1 MKSVAECLC
10 THFCKCSDL
19 HRQTGLVLSWLSC
32 VARGKEETWGGRTC
46 LGIFVKLSKMWK
58 EGNFAKLFQ
67 GFAVLLH
74 YAIVLVGLTGVF
86 GVGALYLLLLNPQS
100 WPLLALYLV
109 WVFVDWRTPKQGGRK
124 AAVINFIGALFP
136 FRCMRDYYPIT
147 LVKTADLDPERNY
160 IFGYHPHGFMPDGLM
175 ISFGTNQ
182 LGFERK
188 FPGISPY
195 IGSHSSR
202 YYIFCKT
209 ATILT
214 LQAIQIS
221 PDWSLY
227 TKISFEFHLSIL

>member
-1 MKSVAECLC
+1 
-10 THFCKCSDL
+10 
-19 HRQTGLVLSWLSC
+19 
-32 VARGKEETWGGRTC
+32 
-46 LGIFVKLSKMWK
+46 MWK

-74 YAIVLVGLTGVF
+74 YTIVLVGLTGVF
-86 GVGALYLLLLNPQS
+86 GVGALYLLLLNPQI
-100 WPLLALYLV
+100 WPLLALYLA
-109 WVFVDWRTPKQGGRK
+109 WVFVDWRTPRQGGRN

-136 FRCMRDYYPIT
+136 LRCMRDYYPIT

-182 LGFERK
+182 LGFEQT
-188 FPGISPY
+188 FPGISPH

-202 YYIFCKT
+202 FYIFCKN

-227 TKISFEFHLSIL
+227 TYISYEFHLSIL

>member
-1 MKSVAECLC
+1 
-10 THFCKCSDL
+10 
-19 HRQTGLVLSWLSC
+19 
-32 VARGKEETWGGRTC
+32 
-46 LGIFVKLSKMWK
+46 MWK

-74 YAIVLVGLTGVF
+74 YTIVLVGLTGVF
-86 GVGALYLLLLNPQS
+86 GVGALYLLLLNPQI
-100 WPLLALYLV
+100 WPLLALYLA
-109 WVFVDWRTPKQGGRK
+109 WVFVDWRTPRQGGRK

-182 LGFERK
+182 LGFEQT
-188 FPGISPY
+188 FPGISPH

-202 YYIFCKT
+202 FYIFCKN
-209 ATILT
+209 AIILT

-227 TKISFEFHLSIL
+227 TYISYEFHLSIL

>member
-1 MKSVAECLC
+1 
-10 THFCKCSDL
+10 
-19 HRQTGLVLSWLSC
+19 
-32 VARGKEETWGGRTC
+32 
-46 LGIFVKLSKMWK
+46 MWK
-58 EGNFAKLFQ
+58 EGNCAKLFQ

-74 YAIVLVGLTGVF
+74 YTIVLVGLTGVF
-86 GVGALYLLLLNPQS
+86 GVGALYVLLLNAQI
-100 WPLLALYLV
+100 WPLLALYLA
-109 WVFVDWRTPKQGGRK
+109 WVCVDWRTPRQGGRK

-182 LGFERK
+182 LGFEQK

-202 YYIFCKT
+202 FYIFCKT

-227 TKISFEFHLSIL
+227 TYISYEFHLSICMCNQMVTSEIRE

>member
-1 MKSVAECLC
+1 MLE
-10 THFCKCSDL
+10 
-19 HRQTGLVLSWLSC
+19 
-32 VARGKEETWGGRTC
+32 GKGRPGEVEDS
-46 LGIFVKLSKMWK
+46 LGIFVQQSKMWK
-58 EGNFAKLFQ
+58 KGNFARLFQ

-74 YAIVLVGLTGVF
+74 YTIVLVGLTGVF
-86 GVGALYLLLLNPQS
+86 GVGALYLLLLNPQI
-100 WPLLALYLV
+100 WPLLALYLA

-182 LGFERK
+182 LGFEQK

-202 YYIFCKT
+202 FYIFCKT
-209 ATILT
+209 VTILT
-214 LQAIQIS
+214 LQAIHMAYGI
-221 PDWSLY
+221 
-227 TKISFEFHLSIL
+227 